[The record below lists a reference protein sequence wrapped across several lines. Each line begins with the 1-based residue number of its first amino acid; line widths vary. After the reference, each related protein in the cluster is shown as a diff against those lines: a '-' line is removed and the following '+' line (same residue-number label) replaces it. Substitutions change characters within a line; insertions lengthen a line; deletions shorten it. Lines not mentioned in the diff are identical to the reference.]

1 MRKYTKI
8 EENVLLEVRCNKC
21 GKNLHVENGFLKEGC
36 FHAENVF
43 GYFSTRDGSKH
54 SWDLCE
60 ECYDVL
66 VKEFMIPVEET
77 ESNEY
82 L

>member
-43 GYFSTRDGSKH
+43 GYFSSRDGNKH

-60 ECYDVL
+60 ECYDKL
-66 VKEFMIPVEET
+66 IREFLIPVEET